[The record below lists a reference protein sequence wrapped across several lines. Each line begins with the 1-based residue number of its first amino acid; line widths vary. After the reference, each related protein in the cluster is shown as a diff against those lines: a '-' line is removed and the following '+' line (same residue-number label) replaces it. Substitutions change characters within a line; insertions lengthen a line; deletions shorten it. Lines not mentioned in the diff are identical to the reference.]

1 MFPFLPV
8 FLFVLSSVCLII
20 YVFTFRILING
31 M

>member
-8 FLFVLSSVCLII
+8 FLFVLSFVHLII